1 MSQTSP
7 ARIGILTLSDRASQ
21 GVYEDLSGQAIHA
34 VLAEYVA
41 SPYEA
46 VYRLIPDDRVG
57 IEQALVELVDEEGCS
72 LVVTT
77 GGTGPAPRD
86 VTPEATRAV
95 CQKELPGFGE
105 LMRAVSLKKVP
116 TAILS
121 RQTAGIRGQCLIVNL
136 PGKPASIR
144 ECLEAVWPAIP
155 YCVELAGGAFLEGKP
170 GAPAVFR
177 PKAK

>member
-1 MSQTSP
+1 MSQTET

-21 GVYEDLSGQAIHA
+21 GVYEDLSGKAIRE
-34 VLAEYVA
+34 VLTEYVA
-41 SPYEA
+41 SPWEP
-46 VYRLIPDDRVG
+46 VYRLIPDDRAT
-57 IEQALVELVDEEGCS
+57 IEKTLIELVDVERCS
-72 LVVTT
+72 LLVTT

-95 CQKELPGFGE
+95 CEKELPGFGE

-121 RQTAGIRGQCLIVNL
+121 RQTAGIRGRCLVVNL

-155 YCVELAGGAFLEGKP
+155 YCVELAGGAYLEGKA
-170 GAPAVFR
+170 GTPAVFR